1 MPIFRFTVLAIT
13 LGLLSTPYYSAI
25 AATNSPAFNPDNL
38 MQSEIYHFAQ
48 NNPLADFTAE
58 NGSKLLLSDK
68 RSIMGDKSLLWKWQG
83 GSSFILHKKILIPTD
98 KEASKAWGRA
108 STPVLSF
115 WIYNEKPVK
124 GYLTVDLGE
133 KLNAIN
139 DAQGGFKVKLDFTG
153 WRAIGISLNNDLEN
167 REMSL
172 NAIQTSTDSGQDT
185 IGRSLGTKVDSIR
198 FKAPSNISQ
207 GEFYID
213 RIMFSVD
220 DARYQWSDNQVKTRL
235 SEPEILFHTVQPQLA
250 VTPEN
255 LAAVNLIR
263 QRLINEFVGGEKET
277 NLALEE
283 NTLKLKSDFDAL
295 KIHRL
300 ADGSLQG
307 RHLITDKQTIIYQPE
322 HLNTQ
327 DKQLFDNYVILGN
340 YTTLM
345 FNISRAYVLEKDL
358 AQKAQLKQMY
368 LLMTEHLLDQGFVD
382 GSALVTTH
390 HWGYS
395 SRWWYISTLLM
406 SDALKE
412 ANLQTQVYDS
422 LLWYSREFK
431 NSFDMKVGADSSDL
445 DYFNTLSRQHLA
457 LLLLEPD
464 DHKRINLINTFS
476 HYITGAL
483 TQVPPGGKDGLRPD
497 GTAWRHEGNYPG
509 YSFPAFKNASQLIY
523 LLRGTPF
530 AVGESGWNNLKKAMV
545 SAWIYSNPEVGLPL
559 AGRHPFNSPSLKSIA
574 QGYYWL
580 AMSSPSSPDKTLA
593 SIYLAINDKTQNESR
608 AIFGENIT
616 PATLPQGFYAFNG
629 GAFGIH
635 RWQDKM
641 VTFKAY
647 NTNVWSSEIYHKDNR
662 YGRYQSHG
670 VAQIVRN
677 GDQLSQG
684 YQQEGWDWN
693 RMPGATT
700 LHLSLQEL
708 DSPKPHT
715 LMQRGERGFS
725 GTSALEGKYGMMAF
739 DLLYPANLERFDPHF
754 TAKKTVLAADN
765 HLIFIG
771 SDINSGDSNK
781 NVETTL
787 FQHAITPTLNTI
799 WINGQKIETFPYQA
813 TLKQGDWIIDSNG
826 NGYLITQA
834 EKVNISRQHQT
845 SAENKNRTPTQGNFS
860 SAWIDHSTQP
870 KNSSYEYMVFLDA
883 TPEKM
888 TQLAQKFLD
897 KEGLYQV
904 IRKDK
909 DVHIIYDKLSDVT
922 GYAFYQP
929 TVVEDKWIKKTDQP
943 SIIMTQQ
950 KGNTLVVSAVTPD
963 LNMTRQK
970 AATPVTINVT
980 INGKWQS
987 IDKNSDVISKVSGDN
1002 TELIFTSYFGIPQ
1015 EINLSPLP

>member
-1 MPIFRFTVLAIT
+1 MPIFRFTALAIT
-13 LGLLSTPYYSAI
+13 LGLLSAPYHAI
-25 AATNSPAFNPDNL
+25 AATDKPAFDPDNL

-48 NNPLADFTAE
+48 SHPLADFTAE
-58 NGSKLLLSDK
+58 KGSEISLSNK
-68 RSIMGDKSLLWKWQG
+68 RSIMGDHALLWKWQR
-83 GSSFILHKKILIPTD
+83 GSSFILHKKIIVPTD

-115 WIYNEKPVK
+115 WLYNEKPIK
-124 GYLTVDLGE
+124 GELTIDLGE
-133 KLNAIN
+133 KLNSTN
-139 DAQGGFKVKLDFTG
+139 EAQGGFKVKLDFTG
-153 WRAIGISLNNDLEN
+153 WRAVGISLNNDLEN
-167 REMSL
+167 REMAL
-172 NAIQTSTDSGQDT
+172 NAINTSTDNGQDS
-185 IGRSLGTKVDSIR
+185 IGRSLGTNVDSIR
-198 FKAPSNISQ
+198 FKAPSNIKQ
-207 GEFYID
+207 GEIYID
-213 RIMFSVD
+213 RIMFSID
-220 DARYQWSDNQVKTRL
+220 DARYQWSDAQVKTRL
-235 SEPEILFHTVQPQLA
+235 SEPEIQFHTVQPQLA

-263 QRLINEFVGGEKET
+263 QRLINEFVGGEQET

-283 NTLKLKSDFDAL
+283 NINKLKSDFNAL
-295 KIHRL
+295 NISRL
-300 ADGSLQG
+300 ADGTLQG

-322 HLNTQ
+322 ALNPQ

-345 FNISRAYVLEKDL
+345 FNISRAYVLEKNQV
-358 AQKAQLKQMY
+358 QKAQLKQMY
-368 LLMTEHLLDQGFVD
+368 LLMTEHLLDQGFVNA
-382 GSALVTTH
+382 SALVTTH

-464 DHKRINLINTFS
+464 DHKRINLVNTFS

-483 TQVPPGGKDGLRPD
+483 AQTPPGGRDGLRPD

-530 AVGESGWNNLKKAMV
+530 AIGQNGWDNLKKSMI

-580 AMSSPSSPDKTLA
+580 AMSAQPAPDKELA
-593 SIYLAINDKTQNESR
+593 SIYLAITDKNLSESNTL
-608 AIFGENIT
+608 FGETIS
-616 PATLPQGFYAFNG
+616 PATLPQGFFAFNG

-635 RWQDKM
+635 RWQNKM
-641 VTFKAY
+641 VTLKAY
-647 NTNVWSSEIYHKDNR
+647 NTHVWSSEIYNKDNR

-670 VAQIVRN
+670 VAQIVSH
-677 GDQLSQG
+677 GDQAQQG

-700 LHLSLQEL
+700 IHLPLAQL

-739 DLLYPANLERFDPHF
+739 DLLYPTNLERFDPNF
-754 TAKKTVLAADN
+754 TAKKSVLAANN

-771 SDINSGDSNK
+771 SHINNSEKNK
-781 NVETTL
+781 AVETTL
-787 FQHAITPTLNTI
+787 FQLAMTPTLNAI
-799 WINGQKIETFPYQA
+799 WINGQKIESFPYQT

-826 NGYLITQA
+826 NGYLMTQA
-834 EKVNISRQHQT
+834 EKVNVSRQHQT
-845 SAENKNRTPTQGNFS
+845 SAENKNRIPTEGNFS
-860 SAWIDHSTQP
+860 SAWIDHSNQP
-870 KNSSYEYMVFLDA
+870 KDASYEYMVFLDA

-888 TQLAQKFLD
+888 AELAQQFRS
-897 KEGLYQV
+897 GNALYQV

-909 DVHIIYDKLSDVT
+909 DVHIIYDKLSNIT

-929 TVVEDKWIKKTDQP
+929 ASIEDKWVKKTNQP
-943 SIIMTQQ
+943 AIVMTHQQ
-950 KGNTLVVSAVTPD
+950 GNILTISAVTPD

-970 AATPVTINVT
+970 AAMPVTINVT
-980 INGKWQS
+980 INGKWQPTDNQS
-987 IDKNSDVISKVSGDN
+987 EVKSQISGDS
-1002 TELIFTSYFGIPQ
+1002 TELTFTSYFGIPQ
-1015 EINLSPLP
+1015 EISLTPLL